1 MGSTEVD
8 DIKWSGQLETGIGII
23 DRDHKVLVDLLNQV
37 SAVVGDAEERAVMGS
52 VLNSL
57 SEYTHYHFSREEKLQ
72 EVAGYPGLDAHRR
85 RHAVLAAQ
93 VDDIRSRYRDEPDT
107 VQGEEVRAFL
117 RTWLVEHILK
127 EDMNYRAICAAHPE
141 AVAAAEAIRFGE
153 EPVDGDP
160 ARTVRKAA
168 SVNWSTLKVLVVEDN
183 RNFQLIISTILRSL
197 GVRSI
202 TAADSGA
209 AGLASLRGGGT
220 FDLVLSDWRM
230 EEMDGL
236 EFVREARAAG
246 VTTPIIMMTGYSDAV
261 VRDQAGEAGV
271 DAFLEKP
278 ITARGF
284 LETAG
289 EVLSKPLPA
298 AE

>member
-1 MGSTEVD
+1 MGSTTVEN
-8 DIKWSGQLETGIGII
+8 IAWSSQLETGIAII

-37 SAVVGDAEERAVMGS
+37 ADVIGDSEERAILGS

-72 EVAGYPGLDAHRR
+72 EVAGYPGLEAHRR
-85 RHAVLAAQ
+85 RHVVLAAQ
-93 VDDIRSRYRDEPDT
+93 VDDIRSRYRDEPES
-107 VQGEEVRAFL
+107 VQGDEVRAFL

-127 EDMNYRAICAAHPE
+127 EDMNYRAICTAHPE

-153 EPVDGDP
+153 EPLDSDGG
-160 ARTVRKAA
+160 AAVRKTA

-209 AGLASLRGGGT
+209 AGLGSLHGGGT

-236 EFVREARAAG
+236 QFVREARAAG
-246 VTTPIIMMTGYSDAV
+246 VQTPIIMMTGYSDDV
-261 VRDQAGEAGV
+261 VREQAREAGV
-271 DAFLEKP
+271 NAFLEKP

-289 EVLSKPLPA
+289 EVLTAAAAPA
-298 AE
+298 V

>member
-1 MGSTEVD
+1 MDNIT
-8 DIKWSGQLETGIGII
+8 WSSQLETGIGII

-37 SAVVGDAEERAVMGS
+37 AAVIGDNEERAVMGS

-93 VDDIRSRYRDEPDT
+93 VDDIRGRYRDEPDS
-107 VQGEEVRAFL
+107 VKGEEVRAFL

-141 AVAAAEAIRFGE
+141 AVQAAEAIRFGD
-153 EPVDGDP
+153 EPVDGD
-160 ARTVRKAA
+160 ADRTARKAA
-168 SVNWSTLKVLVVEDN
+168 SVNWATLKVLVVEDN

-202 TAADSGA
+202 TTADSGA
-209 AGLASLRGGGT
+209 AGLGSLNGGGV

-236 EFVREARAAG
+236 EFVRQARASG
-246 VTTPIIMMTGYSDAV
+246 VSTPIIMMTGYGDDV
-261 VRDQAGEAGV
+261 VREQAREAGV

-289 EVLSKPLPA
+289 EVLNA
-298 AE
+298 AITK

>member
-1 MGSTEVD
+1 MDNIT
-8 DIKWSGQLETGIGII
+8 WSSQLETGITII

-37 SAVVGDAEERAVMGS
+37 AAVIGDNEERAVMGS

-72 EVAGYPGLDAHRR
+72 EIAGYPGLDAHRR

-93 VDDIRSRYRDEPDT
+93 VDDIRGRYRDEPESVKGD
-107 VQGEEVRAFL
+107 EVRSFL
-117 RTWLVEHILK
+117 RSWLVEHILK

-141 AVAAAEAIRFGE
+141 AVKAAEAIQFGDDPVE
-153 EPVDGDP
+153 GSSAEP
-160 ARTVRKAA
+160 RKAA

-202 TAADSGA
+202 STADSGA
-209 AGLASLRGGGT
+209 AGLTTLQDGAA

-236 EFVREARAAG
+236 EFVRQARAAG
-246 VTTPIIMMTGYSDAV
+246 VATPIIMMTGYGDDV
-261 VRDQAGEAGV
+261 VREKARDAGV

-289 EVLSKPLPA
+289 EVLNA
-298 AE
+298 ALAK

>member
-1 MGSTEVD
+1 MGSIAVEE
-8 DIKWSGQLETGIGII
+8 IKWSSQLETGISII

-37 SAVVGDAEERAVMGS
+37 AAVIGDNEERAILGS

-72 EVAGYPGLDAHRR
+72 EVAGYPGLEAHRR
-85 RHAVLAAQ
+85 RHVVLSSQ
-93 VDDIRSRYRDEPDT
+93 VDDIRSRYRDEPES
-107 VQGEEVRAFL
+107 VQGDEVRAFL

-127 EDMNYRAICAAHPE
+127 EDMNYRAICAAHPQ
-141 AVAAAEAIRFGE
+141 AVVAAEAIRFGD
-153 EPVDGDP
+153 EPVEGNNNSV
-160 ARTVRKAA
+160 VRKAA
-168 SVNWSTLKVLVVEDN
+168 TVNWSTLKVLVVEDN

-209 AGLASLRGGGT
+209 AGLGSLHGGGK

-236 EFVREARAAG
+236 EFVRAARAAG
-246 VTTPIIMMTGYSDAV
+246 VTTPIIMMTGYSDDV
-261 VRDQAGEAGV
+261 VREQARAAGV
-271 DAFLEKP
+271 NAFLEKP

-289 EVLSKPLPA
+289 DVLTA
-298 AE
+298 AVAEAG

>member
-1 MGSTEVD
+1 MDT
-8 DIKWSGQLETGIGII
+8 IKWSSQLETGIGII

-37 SAVVGDAEERAVMGS
+37 AAVIGDSEERAVMGS

-72 EVAGYPGLDAHRR
+72 EVAGYPGLEAHRR

-93 VDDIRSRYRDEPDT
+93 VDDIRGRYRDEPDA
-107 VQGEEVRAFL
+107 VKGEEVRSFL

-127 EDMNYRAICAAHPE
+127 EDMNYRAICAAHPD
-141 AVAAAEAIRFGE
+141 AVKAAEAIRFGD
-153 EPVDGDP
+153 EPVEGAADRD
-160 ARTVRKAA
+160 ARKAA
-168 SVNWSTLKVLVVEDN
+168 TVNWATLKVLVVEDN

-202 TAADSGA
+202 TTADSGA
-209 AGLASLRGGGT
+209 GGLGSLNGGGV

-236 EFVREARAAG
+236 EFVRQARAAG
-246 VTTPIIMMTGYSDAV
+246 VATPIIMMTGYGDDV
-261 VRDQAGEAGV
+261 VREQAREAGV

-289 EVLSKPLPA
+289 EVLNA
-298 AE
+298 AAAK

>member
-1 MGSTEVD
+1 MDT
-8 DIKWSGQLETGIGII
+8 IAWSSQLETGIAII

-37 SAVVGDAEERAVMGS
+37 AAVIGDGEERAVMGS

-72 EVAGYPGLDAHRR
+72 EVANYPGLEAHRR

-93 VDDIRSRYRDEPDT
+93 VDDIRSRYRDEPDA
-107 VQGEEVRAFL
+107 VKGEEVRSFL

-141 AVAAAEAIRFGE
+141 AVTAAEAIRFGD
-153 EPVDGDP
+153 EPVEGSLDRAP
-160 ARTVRKAA
+160 RKVA

-202 TAADSGA
+202 TTADSGA
-209 AGLASLRGGGT
+209 GGLGSLMGGGV

-236 EFVREARAAG
+236 EFVRQARAAG
-246 VTTPIIMMTGYSDAV
+246 VKTPIIMMTGYSDDV
-261 VRDQAGEAGV
+261 VREQARTVGV

-289 EVLSKPLPA
+289 DVLNA
-298 AE
+298 AATR